1 MKSEFSFYDFVG
13 VVAPG
18 ALVLFGATY
27 LFPAIGEFKSLPNM
41 ELGGLGVFAAL
52 AYVAGQLM
60 QAVGNVIESIYW
72 RSWGGMPSQWVLKG
86 KLLSA
91 SQLKRLGDVATARF
105 GIPDLGSANPKGWY
119 SISREINARVISAG
133 RERRLNVFNG
143 NYGLM
148 RGIAAAALVL
158 VVATLA
164 IKGTPAWRA
173 EALLAGAAGVALY
186 RMHRFGVNYARELFV
201 QYLDL
206 DLCAPKPS

>member
-1 MKSEFSFYDFVG
+1 MKAEFSFYDFVG
-13 VVAPG
+13 VIAPG
-18 ALVLFGATY
+18 ALVLVGATY
-27 LFPAIGEFKSLPNM
+27 LFPAVGEFKSLPNI

-91 SQLKRLGDVATARF
+91 SQFKRLGDVANARF
-105 GIPDLGSANPKGWY
+105 GIPDLGSADPKGWF
-119 SISREINARVISAG
+119 STTREMNARVISAA
-133 RERRLNVFNG
+133 RDHRLNIFNG

-158 VVATLA
+158 VVATLST
-164 IKGTPAWRA
+164 KGTAAWIA
-173 EALLAGAAGVALY
+173 ALLLAGAAGVALY
-186 RMHRFGVNYARELFV
+186 RMHRFGVHYARELFV

-206 DLCAPKPS
+206 ELGAQKPQ